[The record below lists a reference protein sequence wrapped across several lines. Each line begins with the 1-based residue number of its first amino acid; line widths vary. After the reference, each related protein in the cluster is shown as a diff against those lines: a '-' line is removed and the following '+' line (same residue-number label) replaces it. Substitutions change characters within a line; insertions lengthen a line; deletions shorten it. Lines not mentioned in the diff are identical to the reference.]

1 MSVNLTHLHHMRL
14 SLSHRCCTRSI
25 LSISLTCTISGEPV
39 GRHMLQHQVW
49 SFSLLYFSVLALDLP
64 LSHSPSLFRS
74 SLLVKA
80 LALSLCSGF
89 LSLTALDLPLSALF
103 LSLSRLGHW
112 PPLSLFS
119 SFSALVLSLSFSLC

>member
-1 MSVNLTHLHHMRL
+1 
-14 SLSHRCCTRSI
+14 
-25 LSISLTCTISGEPV
+25 
-39 GRHMLQHQVW
+39 MLQHQVW
-49 SFSLLYFSVLALDLP
+49 SFSLLYFSLLALDLP
-64 LSHSPSLFRS
+64 LSHSLSLFRS

-80 LALSLCSGF
+80 LALSICAGF

>member
-1 MSVNLTHLHHMRL
+1 
-14 SLSHRCCTRSI
+14 
-25 LSISLTCTISGEPV
+25 
-39 GRHMLQHQVW
+39 MLQHQVW
-49 SFSLLYFSVLALDLP
+49 SFSLLYFSLLALDLP
-64 LSHSPSLFRS
+64 LSLFRS

-119 SFSALVLSLSFSLC
+119 SLSALVLSLSFSLC